1 MFTLLYVLIKFDIN
15 VEAANSRS
23 IPITSPEHGFT
34 VSASLAETMCPNSK
48 HSCASSSWFVIAK
61 GPLILFLTYCTCCQL
76 TVVDNQPDRPT
87 RRCASVYFV
96 TVGGTCDR
104 EAPSLENAALM
115 FFLKGRS
122 CFGIAFSRKE

>member
-1 MFTLLYVLIKFDIN
+1 MFTSLYVLIKFDIN

-23 IPITSPEHGFT
+23 IPVTSTEHGFT
-34 VSASLAETMCPNSK
+34 VSASLAETMCPNSEC
-48 HSCASSSWFVIAK
+48 SCTSSSWFVIAN
-61 GPLILFLTYCTCCQL
+61 GPVILFPTYCSCCQL
-76 TVVDNQPDRPT
+76 TVDNQPERPT

-104 EAPSLENAALM
+104 ETPSFENSALM

-122 CFGIAFSRKE
+122 YFGIAFSRKE